1 MPPWQKS
8 SKRKAMQRGSSEKTN
23 EVRWS
28 MSRIGS
34 LNLIAAKKISEA
46 FLNGVVATQVA
57 YARRTKDCNF
67 ETE

>member
-1 MPPWQKS
+1 
-8 SKRKAMQRGSSEKTN
+8 
-23 EVRWS
+23 